1 MQFSDLDYD
10 VVTAIAAHVERKDL
24 LQLALTTPVLL
35 NVCRQQL
42 VRAVDIS
49 VLDVRSVNRLALFC
63 RFMLDNPERL
73 PLIQSLK
80 IHVYPGYPA
89 AGKSWVFFETQL
101 APVLESAINIKMIS
115 LSWIE
120 PDTPCLRQAIVSCFS
135 RVVEL
140 GLGQGSSR
148 LAFIHQSLSRCN
160 PRLRRVDLTLGG
172 RDDLVGVLSALQPC
186 QDSLEELQVWK
197 LPRSRRVSSLQWP
210 LVQSLTIEGHIFG
223 LTWLYS
229 VFPNLQHLVLSESME
244 SIGSGSDSP
253 VEDIAAWSSLRTYKG
268 RLRAFLS
275 LGVTC
280 RLAKLF
286 VTESFTGLFAH
297 LQVPILATVLARS
310 RPRCLFM
317 KIVDV
322 PEYRDCSS
330 DDMLARLCDPTLWGA
345 APDLESLHIEFTGE
359 WLCDVLLLA
368 TQLSC
373 LSLVILLPTVV
384 SEHEFGTN
392 VARLVDEVQACIRS
406 GCRHCVISRLKF
418 GLEGLESIAHTCLR

>member
-1 MQFSDLDYD
+1 MS
-10 VVTAIAAHVERKDL
+10 IAL
-24 LQLALTTPVLL
+24 MMNLAASLGQAPS
-35 NVCRQQL
+35 RQQL

-359 WLCDVLLLA
+359 WLCDVLLLKCMRKLCERVSSGLGQGYGPEEEQCKSK
-368 TQLSC
+368 TPGIPPSKQNRLSAEY
-373 LSLVILLPTVV
+373 LSSKT
-384 SEHEFGTN
+384 H
-392 VARLVDEVQACIRS
+392 RS
-406 GCRHCVISRLKF
+406 SSSAPRPNPHQPNHIQTS
-418 GLEGLESIAHTCLR
+418 TCK